1 MLNPLRLSP
10 ERFRLWSSALIF
22 IGAVQVVVAWRRG
35 LSDWY
40 PFAQAG
46 LHAGT
51 PLLLHPPEQIDTWA
65 YPPGTAWLFVPFAH
79 LPAPF
84 DYGVYELLLL
94 ACAVAAGLVA
104 ARIFA
109 LQRATAVAMV
119 LAWGPVTSG
128 ALVIGQTSP
137 LGLLLAML
145 AILGLQR
152 ESVLLTAIPI
162 GLLAYK
168 PTYALPLIVV
178 LVVRGRLR
186 ELAIV
191 ALMGVLWYAASA
203 AAAGGDWL
211 WPEAWLR
218 ALNLYQLRD
227 FNENAVKALG
237 IPTLFARLGIAP
249 PVTVLVVAAAAV
261 IAATLLRRVS
271 ALEAGCAACLV
282 GLALSPHALGYD
294 GALALPMLF
303 FAATRLPEPYRTP
316 LLALAY
322 IFSPLTDLKLFPLDP
337 VAVVVL
343 GGALAWIVI
352 RWPRRLAGAS
362 AAAAVPSAA
371 TERV

>member
-1 MLNPLRLSP
+1 MTNPLRLSP
-10 ERFRLWSSALIF
+10 DRFRLWSSALILVG
-22 IGAVQVVVAWRRG
+22 IVQVVVAWKRG

-40 PFAQAG
+40 PFRQAG

-51 PLLLHPPEQIDTWA
+51 PLLLHPPEQVDTWA
-65 YPPGTAWLFVPFAH
+65 YPPGTAWLLVPFAH
-79 LPAPF
+79 LPVPF
-84 DYGVYELLLL
+84 DYAVYELLLF

-104 ARIFA
+104 ARIFS

-178 LVVRGRLR
+178 LIVRGRLR

-191 ALMGVLWYAASA
+191 ALIGVLWYAASA
-203 AAAGGDWL
+203 AAAAGDWR

-227 FNENAVKALG
+227 FDENAAKALG

-249 PVTVLVVAAAAV
+249 AVTVVVVAAAAAV
-261 IAATLLRRVS
+261 AAMLFRRVG
-271 ALEAGCAACLV
+271 AVEAGCAACLV

-303 FAATRLPEPYRTP
+303 FAATHIPEPYRTP

-322 IFSPLTDLKLFPLDP
+322 VFSPLTDLKLFPLDP
-337 VAVVVL
+337 VAVVVM
-343 GGALAWIVI
+343 GGALAWVLI
-352 RWPRRLAGAS
+352 RWPRRSAGS
-362 AAAAVPSAA
+362 
-371 TERV
+371 RVAIDGV